1 MDRNDDGPA
10 IFSVG
15 ARRILSQ
22 RRAERIRDG
31 NAALVVDKANA
42 TSLIQTPFGHANLAH
57 GAHGLTVSKHDHRRI
72 PTISGSQ

>member
-1 MDRNDDGPA
+1 MDSDDDGPA

-22 RRAERIRDG
+22 GGPEGIGDG
-31 NAALVVDKANA
+31 NAALVIDKANA
-42 TSLIQTPFGHANLAH
+42 TTLIQTPFGHANLAH
-57 GAHGLTVSKHDHRRI
+57 GAHGLAASKRDHRRI